1 MNRET
6 ITPATAAKNGETT
19 AGNVSDR
26 FDCVSGNVVSPAEVS
41 FQEMKAGNGAQRS
54 DRIDAVS
61 GNVVSENNTSPE
73 VLLTKAFQSFE
84 AELLGMLYHILGN
97 IEDARDACQEAFVRC
112 WNRRGS
118 LHEIQNLRA
127 WVFRIAYNISLDIR
141 KSAWRKRRQPLDS
154 REEPPAEENQ
164 PDSKMLQT
172 EELAQLR
179 TAIQTLEPGEK
190 EVFLLRQ
197 NGEMSFEQIARTL
210 EIPVGTAKTRM
221 RRAVLRLQGLLGKE

>member
-6 ITPATAAKNGETT
+6 ITPATAAGNDETA

-26 FDCVSGNVVSPAEVS
+26 L
-41 FQEMKAGNGAQRS
+41 
-54 DRIDAVS
+54 DAVS
-61 GNVVSENNTSPE
+61 GDCVSPE
-73 VLLTKAFQSFE
+73 LVLTKTFQSFE

-112 WNRRGS
+112 WNRQDS

-141 KSAWRKRRQPLDS
+141 KSAWRRHRKPLDS
-154 REEPPAEENQ
+154 REEPHTEENQ
-164 PDSKMLQT
+164 PDSKMLQM

-179 TAIQTLEPGEK
+179 TAIQSLEPGEK

-210 EIPVGTAKTRM
+210 EIPVGTAKGRM
-221 RRAVLRLQGLLGKE
+221 RRAVLKLHGELGARD